1 MKNKNRI
8 PNAIYIDTNI
18 LYNFIEGTSDSNLD
32 FIDIKEILKNIKVDF
47 YIPEVVK
54 KEFFYQKEKKLKEH
68 LKRVKDNIQSIK
80 SMLGS
85 NILEFKELED
95 FNSIIKK
102 KINKELELIEI
113 KIIRSPGSIKL
124 KELIDMAIKKIPR
137 FELKREKGFRDS
149 IILFTILE
157 HIKSNKYNFVYF
169 ITNDKIFRKDTIL
182 ERFKRINAEVLIL
195 SDFNDAKNELKKNMN
210 NLMIDYLE
218 NEKMDI
224 KRYLNKNFEKIS
236 EYIQKNASI
245 SNFFIQSSLYL
256 KEYYKSSQFTIK
268 RILNIKPNRVSD
280 VRFGVVFSK
289 DQIREKYKAITFT
302 VEMKINLII
311 EEYNPSNEPM
321 FKINELEYLNEVRE
335 NFSPIEEKELEEK
348 INISI
353 ESEILKNN
361 NDLEDFKILK
371 IISY

>member
-124 KELIDMAIKKIPR
+124 KELIDMAIKKIPP